1 MPQIPSPAPVSAAAT
16 ASSRDEA
23 AAPSAAASAR
33 ADAVAADGRFWA
45 TTVSFAQRSGRLKDR
60 QVRTWDALAPT
71 FVVDP
76 PRGASRASVDAGYVL
91 DVAGLFGRDAPLVV
105 EVGSGQGEALAHA
118 AEAHPERNFLGL
130 EVYRPGVVQ
139 TLQRIRSRGLTNVR
153 LMEADAVDALTTMLP
168 AGSVEELWVFFPDP
182 WHKQR
187 HHKRRLVSED
197 FVALAARVL
206 RPGGT
211 WRLATDWAEYA
222 DQMRAVIGP
231 DPAFESDLFAPRF
244 EGRVLTSFER
254 KGLAKHREIADLA
267 CVRTT
272 KGPAAAG
279 PSVPLVASL
288 D

>member
-1 MPQIPSPAPVSAAAT
+1 MSQNPTAAPAPAT
-16 ASSRDEA
+16 TGGEA
-23 AAPSAAASAR
+23 DDAP
-33 ADAVAADGRFWA
+33 FWA

-60 QVRTWDALAPT
+60 QVRTWDALSPT

-139 TLQRIRSRGLTNVR
+139 TLQRIRSRGLTNIR
-153 LMEADAVDALTTMLP
+153 LIEADAVDALTTMLP
-168 AGSVEELWVFFPDP
+168 VASVTELWVFFPDP

-187 HHKRRLVSED
+187 HHKRRLVSD
-197 FVALAARVL
+197 SFVDLAARVL
-206 RPGGT
+206 EPGGT

-222 DQMRAVIGP
+222 EQMRSVV
-231 DPAFESDLFAPRF
+231 SDRPEFTVDLVAPRF

-254 KGLAKHREIADLA
+254 KGLAKDRVIADIT

-272 KGPAAAG
+272 KGPASAG
-279 PSVPLVASL
+279 PSSL
-288 D
+288 LSSAD